1 MLNTRTRRQLR
12 EHKLLNLENHTSNP
26 SQKLKRLRELSI
38 TGLGDL
44 ALIAGETTDGIQDQ
58 VFTSS
63 KFEPMI
69 DRILKLEF
77 RGLSNFPPSV
87 NRLDPRRTQLCAM
100 LVSKCI
106 TFLKLQY
113 EFLEHDSPGLA
124 DIVLGQLS
132 QAAKIS
138 NEIANKVELLNLRNV
153 ASKTKLEYLFNWKK
167 VTEKDEKLWSLLYG
181 ELGVLFNIET
191 INRSPDGRVLE
202 FKLVLEYDDVIPSVT
217 ITING
222 EGNTATLL
230 IPKGS
235 TKIERELIVRKVN
248 DELYL
253 FRKINNS

>member
-1 MLNTRTRRQLR
+1 
-12 EHKLLNLENHTSNP
+12 
-26 SQKLKRLRELSI
+26 
-38 TGLGDL
+38 
-44 ALIAGETTDGIQDQ
+44 
-58 VFTSS
+58 
-63 KFEPMI
+63 
-69 DRILKLEF
+69 
-77 RGLSNFPPSV
+77 
-87 NRLDPRRTQLCAM
+87 M
-100 LVSKCI
+100 LVGKCI